1 MSHRPRK
8 RFGQN
13 FLQSQPMISAII
25 QAMHLQTDDNV
36 IEIGPGLGAL
46 TRPLLTHVQHL
57 TAIEID
63 RDLQAS
69 LSNLPEAQR
78 LTLICDDALSVD
90 YNQFGKDLRLIGN
103 LPYNISTPLL
113 LHLLQFLGSI
123 QDMHF
128 MLQKEVVNRLAA
140 VPGTKA
146 FGRLSVM
153 VQYHCDVTALLDVPP
168 SAFYPQPKVDSAVV
182 RLGPYAVSPFPAVT
196 WSALERLVACAFGMR
211 RKTLANN
218 LKPLFT
224 ADQIRSIGIDPTL
237 RPEQLSLTDY
247 GLLTSHLSQ
256 QTFQDKESP
265 DVLP

>member
-13 FLQSQPMISAII
+13 FLQSQPIISAII
-25 QAMHLQTDDNV
+25 QAMHIQKIDNV

-46 TRPLLTHVQHL
+46 TRPLLKHVQHL

-63 RDLQAS
+63 RDLHAS
-69 LSNLPEAQR
+69 LSNLPEAHR
-78 LTLICDDALSVD
+78 LTLICDDALSIN

-113 LHLLQFLGSI
+113 LHLFRFLESI

-153 VQYHCDVTALLDVPP
+153 VQYYCDVTALLDVPP
-168 SAFYPQPKVDSAVV
+168 TSFYPQPKVDSAVV
-182 RLGPYAVSPFPAVT
+182 RLVPYAVSPFPDVG
-196 WSALERLVACAFGMR
+196 WHALERLVACAFGMR

-218 LKPLFT
+218 LKPLLS
-224 ADQIRSIGIDPTL
+224 ADQIRSIGIEPSL
-237 RPEQLSLTDY
+237 RPEQLSLADY
-247 GLLTSHLSQ
+247 GLLTTLLSQ